1 MLQRIQSVYLLLASL
16 AILALFLFPLAH
28 NVYVDNKPI
37 NIMVMGVYQD
47 VNGQQQL
54 TDHFVALTAVTAIVG
69 IIPLIIIF
77 LYKNRKQQ
85 IALCYSSVLVIIG
98 YSFWIAQA
106 AKAAT
111 GGGVTLDFKNFGIGL
126 FLCPLAILLYIFAIK
141 GIQRDEKLV
150 KSADRL
156 R

>member
-37 NIMVMGVYQD
+37 NITVIGVYQD

-126 FLCPLAILLYIFAIK
+126 FLCPLAILLHILAIK

>member
-1 MLQRIQSVYLLLASL
+1 MLQRIQSIYLLLASL
-16 AILALFLFPLAH
+16 AIFALFLFPLAH
-28 NVYVDNKPI
+28 NVYVDSKPI
-37 NIMVMGVYQD
+37 SIMVTGTYQD

-54 TDHFVALTAVTAIVG
+54 IEHFVALTAVTAIVG
-69 IIPLIIIF
+69 ILPLIIIF

-85 IALCYSSVLVIIG
+85 IALCYSAVLVIIG

-106 AKAAT
+106 AKAVT
-111 GGGVTLDFKNFGIGL
+111 GGGVTLQFNNFGIGL
-126 FLCPLAILLYIFAIK
+126 FLCPLAILLFILAIK
-141 GIQRDEKLV
+141 GIQRDEKLI